1 MTALSLAG
9 LNKKGNKMVRYKAL
23 DALRGLTIALMILV
37 NTPGS
42 WSHVYSPLLHAD
54 WHGCS
59 PTDLVFPLFMF
70 IIGSAMYFS
79 FKKSDFILTPTQ
91 FFRIIKRGAIMF
103 AIGLV
108 LNMYPFTNDL
118 ENLRI
123 LGVLQRIGIAYIL
136 AALIVLIFKQRGI
149 VIISALILL
158 GYWALLLSVGG
169 GNAYSLEGNI
179 VRQVDL
185 ALLSANHLWQGKG
198 IAFDPEGLLSTL
210 PSVVSIL
217 FGFEVTRLLSSTSDK
232 LLSVKRLIIIGILT
246 IIVAQVW
253 AFVMPINK
261 SLWSSSFVLYTS
273 GIACL
278 VLAFFVWLCDIAK
291 QDSLIEPLVIYGSNP
306 LFIYV
311 LSGLWVG
318 TYTLIVIGEHNLGGW
333 LYHGLSLVF
342 SAKLASFIYAAAHVY
357 VLWLISYALY
367 KRKIFIK
374 I

>member
-1 MTALSLAG
+1 

-42 WSHVYSPLLHAD
+42 WLHVYSPLLHAD

-79 FKKSDFILTPTQ
+79 FKKLDFTLTLAQ
-91 FFRIIKRGAIMF
+91 SVRIIKRGAIMF
-103 AIGLV
+103 AIGLA
-108 LNMYPFTNDL
+108 LNIYPFTNDI

-136 AALIVLIFKQRGI
+136 AALLVLVFKQRGI
-149 VIISALILL
+149 VIISALVLL
-158 GYWALLLSVGG
+158 GYWALLLLVGG
-169 GNAYSLEGNI
+169 NNAYSLEGNI

-185 ALLSANHLWQGKG
+185 TLLSANHLWQGKG

-217 FGFEVTRLLSSTSDK
+217 FGFEVTRLLSSTHNK
-232 LLSVKRLIIIGILT
+232 LLSVKRLIVIGVLT
-246 IIVAQVW
+246 IIVAQLW
-253 AFVMPINK
+253 ALVMPINK
-261 SLWSSSFVLYTS
+261 SLWTSSFVLYTS
-273 GIACL
+273 GIACV

-291 QDSLIEPLVIYGSNP
+291 QDRLIKPLVIYGSNP

-318 TYTLIVIGEHNLGGW
+318 TYTLIMIGEYNLGSW
-333 LYHGLSLVF
+333 LYHGLSLIF
-342 SAKLASFIYAAAHVY
+342 SAKLASLIYALAHVY